1 LRLRAEPGNL
11 LVQRQV
17 QREDHLVRIYRI
29 AIPASDIE
37 RSREFYEAML
47 SMAADDTV
55 PSRLYFH
62 CGDVILALIDWS
74 VEAQGPLQPTPD
86 DLYLATGD
94 LDSTYERA
102 VVAGARQLSSIE
114 QRPWGERSF
123 YCLDPDS
130 NRLCFVD
137 DSTLFLGRGAAWS

>member
-1 LRLRAEPGNL
+1 M
-11 LVQRQV
+11 
-17 QREDHLVRIYRI
+17 RIFRI

-37 RSREFYEAML
+37 RSREFYETVL

-62 CGDVILALIDWS
+62 CGDVILAVIDWE
-74 VEAQGPLQPTPD
+74 VEAQGPLRPTPD
-86 DLYLATGD
+86 DMYFATGD
-94 LDSTYERA
+94 LDSVYERA
-102 VVAGARQLSSIE
+102 LAAGAREVSSIK

-123 YCLDPDS
+123 YCLDPDG